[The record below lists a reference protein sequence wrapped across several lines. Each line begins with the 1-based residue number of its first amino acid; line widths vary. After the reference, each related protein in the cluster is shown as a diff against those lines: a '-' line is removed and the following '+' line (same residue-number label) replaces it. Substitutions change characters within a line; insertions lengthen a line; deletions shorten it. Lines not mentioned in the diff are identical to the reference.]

1 MGISASS
8 IDLLV
13 AVSGLIEVQDVVSAM
28 RAADASQAKR
38 GLLGLN
44 PCIEPRQVVHP
55 EPRYEPRPVIHPEPR
70 YEPRPVYHP
79 EPRIE
84 PRDLA
89 CGCGEPPPQIVVKKA
104 DTEQPLE
111 APWKSVPW
119 KTPLPPA
126 PKVKLAPPHPDIGH
140 KGLLL
145 DFFV

>member
-13 AVSGLIEVQDVVSAM
+13 AVSGLIEVQDVVRAM
-28 RAADASQAKR
+28 RAVDAAK
-38 GLLGLN
+38 GSGVLGLN
-44 PCIEPRQVVHP
+44 AQIEPRQVIHP

-84 PRDLA
+84 PRELA
-89 CGCGEPPPQIVVKKA
+89 CGCCEAPPQIVVKKA
-104 DTEQPLE
+104 DAEQPLE
-111 APWKSVPW
+111 APWKWVPW
-119 KTPLPPA
+119 KNPLPPA
-126 PKVKLAPPHPDIGH
+126 PKVKLAPPHPDISH

-145 DFFV
+145 DFFI

>member
-28 RAADASQAKR
+28 RAADASQARR
-38 GLLGLN
+38 GLPGAN
-44 PCIEPRQVVHP
+44 PSVAPRQVICP
-55 EPRYEPRPVIHPEPR
+55 EPRCERRQVIHPEPR

-79 EPRIE
+79 TPRIE
-84 PRDLA
+84 PRKVA
-89 CGCGEPPPQIVVKKA
+89 CGSCEPVPQIVVQKA
-104 DTEQPLE
+104 DAEQPLD

-119 KTPLPPA
+119 KTPPPPA